1 MENSKNKISF
11 FENMVK
17 IFLIDDNK
25 IKEKILE
32 LEDWALPKILT
43 SLQIDYINQNGNE
56 MKSEYLENCLSKEE
70 VDLRQKIYGW
80 NSLTVPKKVPWI
92 IKYII

>member
-1 MENSKNKISF
+1 LENSKNKISF

-32 LEDWALPKILT
+32 LED
-43 SLQIDYINQNGNE
+43 
-56 MKSEYLENCLSKEE
+56 
-70 VDLRQKIYGW
+70 
-80 NSLTVPKKVPWI
+80 
-92 IKYII
+92 